1 MYALIR
7 KDFIAGRFFLVIGL
21 AIYVLYAVTS
31 YQKPLG
37 YFILNIVAIIMLVL
51 APMVI
56 DDKYRTDTLVC
67 YLPPSR
73 SKVVLTR
80 YLMALFA
87 LLSGLGL
94 HYGLGAILS
103 IHPEGTGFWMLC
115 APRAVLAF
123 CIVPIAFVSLYFPCF
138 FRFGLGRGAF
148 AFTILTVAIAIF
160 MTSPLLATDILSAN
174 GGFAWT
180 REMMQQPELAL
191 VALIDH
197 VAAAVGSGRFYA
209 AVSLG
214 SVALVTASVAFSIRF
229 FERRDF

>member
-37 YFILNIVAIIMLVL
+37 YFILNIVAIIVLAL

-94 HYGLGAILS
+94 HYGLGAILN
-103 IHPEGTGFWMLC
+103 IHPGETGFWTLC
-115 APRAVLAF
+115 APGLCLRSAL
-123 CIVPIAFVSLYFPCF
+123 CQLSS
-138 FRFGLGRGAF
+138 FRS
-148 AFTILTVAIAIF
+148 IF
-160 MTSPLLATDILSAN
+160 RVFSASALDVGHSPS
-174 GGFAWT
+174 
-180 REMMQQPELAL
+180 R
-191 VALIDH
+191 
-197 VAAAVGSGRFYA
+197 S
-209 AVSLG
+209 
-214 SVALVTASVAFSIRF
+214 
-229 FERRDF
+229 